1 MPSKYLT
8 DTDVSKSDTFF
19 PMKVKYGPA
28 FNLKVFLFS
37 FIFCLVSQMANCQYG
52 TTEGLILF
60 TGEIVLED
68 SVTPLADVHLYNRN
82 NHQITITD
90 SSGFFS
96 MYVSKIHVV
105 QFTSIGYEPYY
116 FSIPGGYQG
125 EVYYYKIILQRSTT
139 PLKNV
144 IIFSKKEVT
153 ESMLRRENPPNPLK
167 NISYGTLQ
175 GDPVPVE
182 PGIMNPASLLWD
194 WFSRE
199 GKEKRKLKAILKMD
213 EVRTRVE
220 IRFESDLIWELTG
233 LYGEELDRF
242 KVFCNLP
249 QSFVLSAN
257 EYDFLLAIKSCYF
270 NYKNQ

>member
-1 MPSKYLT
+1 MA
-8 DTDVSKSDTFF
+8 
-19 PMKVKYGPA
+19 YG
-28 FNLKVFLFS
+28 
-37 FIFCLVSQMANCQYG
+37 QYG

-90 SSGFFS
+90 PSGFFS

-105 QFTSIGYEPYY
+105 QFTSIGYETYY

-125 EVYYYKIILQRSTT
+125 DVYYHKIILQRRTI
-139 PLKNV
+139 PLENV
-144 IIFSKKEVT
+144 TIYSKMEVT
-153 ESMLRRENPPNPLK
+153 ESMLRRENSPNPLK
-167 NISYGTLQ
+167 NVSYGTLR

-199 GKEKRKLKAILKMD
+199 GKEKRKLKTILKLD
-213 EVRTRVE
+213 EVRSQVDA
-220 IRFESDLIWELTG
+220 RFESELIWELTG
-233 LYGEELDRF
+233 LYGEELERF
-242 KVFCNLP
+242 KLFCKLP
-249 QSFVLSAN
+249 RNFVLNAN
-257 EYDFLLAIKSCYF
+257 EYEFLLAIKSCYYS
-270 NYKNQ
+270 YKNQ